1 MIGVRVKIMPPDA
14 QFPDK
19 IQIATALPPEEK
31 EIVAPA
37 PAEVKTAAPTPA
49 PAPEPAPEETVVA
62 KEVADE
68 APAEAEDKTEEAKE

>member
-1 MIGVRVKIMPPDA
+1 MPPDA

-19 IQIATALPPEEK
+19 VKIEK

-37 PAEVKTAAPTPA
+37 PVQAKAPTPA
-49 PAPEPAPEETVVA
+49 APEPEPVPEETVVA

-68 APAEAEDKTEEAKE
+68 APAEEKTEETKQ